1 VGSFKVGKDNLT
13 ELFDKLQIA
22 VVGRD
27 DGKESEGVV
36 SDSDES
42 EIGEDDLNDENLV
55 SSKHAK
61 HTDLEKRAAEDMDFP
76 DEVDTPFKDARVR
89 FQKYRAVKSLKHA
102 DWDPF
107 ENLPE
112 SYSKIWRFQSYQ
124 AAQKDSI

>member
-1 VGSFKVGKDNLT
+1 MT

-42 EIGEDDLNDENLV
+42 DIGEEDLNDENLV

-89 FQKYRAVKSLKHA
+89 F
-102 DWDPF
+102 
-107 ENLPE
+107 
-112 SYSKIWRFQSYQ
+112 
-124 AAQKDSI
+124 